1 MKTFILI
8 SFFGACFFGYGQT
21 LNISNNST
29 HTTTVDET
37 FSDLT
42 AGNNATLHVLAPA
55 VLTITGPATLNNG
68 LTIIIDAGASLLING
83 CLTGNN
89 NFDITANGIFQI
101 GCVTLNNNGS
111 FTVSGSGD
119 VDISGDFTTGTS
131 TTMDIQLGGELTVM
145 GNMDVTSGTVNVDG
159 DLIVGGSYSGPDF
172 SGDGTVTEGG
182 DVIYPDPGVLPITLS
197 YFGGTCGENGN
208 DIIWVT
214 SSESNTSH
222 FILKRNTDGFNW
234 EESAY
239 EKAAGNSSVDIEYNI
254 IDQIGNRNQLT
265 YYELHQFDLN
275 GESNVYGPISV
286 ACEIEE
292 VNTIAKLSPNPSVEA
307 SYLTVENCPLGDAT
321 ITLMSSRGE
330 LMYTERLSVTQA
342 NDSYFIDALDL
353 AKGSYI
359 INFVAP
365 NGELISMKLMKN

>member
-21 LNISNNST
+21 LNIPNGGT
-29 HTTTVDET
+29 HNTTVNESYT
-37 FSDLT
+37 ELT
-42 AGNNATLHVLAPA
+42 ASNNATLHVHPFAT
-55 VLTITGPATLNNG
+55 LTINGPANLNNG
-68 LTIIIDAGASLLING
+68 LNIIIDVDGTLIITG
-83 CLTGNN
+83 CLDGNN
-89 NFDITANGIFQI
+89 NFNITTNGTLQLN
-101 GCVTLNNNGS
+101 CVTLNNNGS
-111 FTVSGSGD
+111 FIVTGSGD

-131 TTMDIQLGGELTVM
+131 TTIDIQLNGELTVM

-159 DLIVGGSYSGPDF
+159 DLIVGGSYSGPAF
-172 SGDGTVTEGG
+172 SGAGTVTESGE
-182 DVIYPDPGVLPITLS
+182 VIYSAGVLPITLS

-222 FILKRNTDGFNW
+222 FILKRSTDGFNW
-234 EESAY
+234 EESGY